1 MRIFFDTNVL
11 ISASLNPGLCF
22 DLVNL
27 IKAKGSPH
35 HFLTSKIVLNEFG
48 DKLKHRFKFSPQDF
62 KTAMDMIDEQEIA
75 PTPPNP
81 SSIPV
86 RDPDDALVLASA
98 LEAKADILV
107 TGDQDLLVLSD
118 KAGIKIVDPRTL
130 WDMLE
135 KEGI

>member
-1 MRIFFDTNVL
+1 MLEELERVL
-11 ISASLNPGLCF
+11 LRQAHVPSESVHA
-22 DLVNL
+22 
-27 IKAKGSPH
+27 
-35 HFLTSKIVLNEFG
+35 FLTDLRLLKIV
-48 DKLKHRFKFSPQDF
+48 
-62 KTAMDMIDEQEIA
+62 

-107 TGDQDLLVLSD
+107 TGDKDLLVLGD

-130 WDMLE
+130 WDILG
-135 KEGI
+135 KE